1 MKRIYLIAVG
11 FLTLSAPLTAQLS
24 QGGEPVFWQ
33 TEENFDLHNFVT
45 TPALDMSAIHAEDL
59 ERDQY
64 KEFGYRFGIDFEVDL
79 NTENSGEWTTL
90 EDGSSVWRLGI
101 NAPEAVAIS
110 MRFNEYQLPEGAE
123 LFIYDLD
130 KTHFLGSFTSANN
143 KKWGSLATSLCYAES
158 IVVEFHLPSG
168 LSQSEW
174 KLNIDQITHAYR
186 GMKSNF
192 EALSNST
199 NRGPF
204 GNSGACN
211 IDVNCPEG
219 VDWQVEKKAAAIIVF
234 GGSGYCSG
242 ALVNNTAQDGT
253 PYFLTANHCLGGEN
267 NWVFYFNHEAE
278 DCGDNTGATDQSIS
292 GASLKA
298 SNAGSD
304 FGLLELSSTP
314 PADWGIQYAG
324 WDNSDATTVTG
335 ATGIHHPSGDLK
347 KICHEEDAPYHANQA
362 GAAVWYIDEWEEG
375 VTEGGSSGSP
385 LFDQNHRIIGQ
396 LYGGYAA
403 CAGSQN
409 NGDADWYGRFGVSWD
424 GSSSSTRLRDWLDPS
439 NSGVT
444 TLDGWPE
451 GFVAFENDVA
461 AQGFTNLP
469 STLCSAESIT
479 PEFTLKNNGTETLVS
494 CTITYSINGGGDQTI
509 DWTGSLAESAT
520 ELVELGSFDP
530 QTGTNTVEVQV
541 SNPNGVTDEN
551 DFNNGT
557 SGSFSYA
564 FGQTVINVQINTDE
578 YGYETYWEIR
588 KSISGQ
594 VIASGGNTNVGI
606 NGAGLEEAADTDPGA
621 YADEETFNTV
631 VEFVNDGCY
640 EFEIIDDY
648 DDGICCDYGE
658 GSYVVTD
665 DEGIVLASGGAF
677 SGSEVSEFGMQNGT
691 SVEELNFPAFA
702 MYPNPSTGLV
712 TLVLSEKLA
721 SQYTINITDL
731 MGRTVHSEVINSEN
745 QLVLDLEKL
754 SKGSYLVTLNSE
766 QKTFTQQ
773 LQLR

>member
-11 FLTLSAPLTAQLS
+11 LLTLSAPLVAQIS

-33 TEENFDLHNFVT
+33 TEESFDTHHFVI
-45 TPALDMSAIHAEDL
+45 TPELDMNAIHAEDL
-59 ERDQY
+59 ENDQY
-64 KEFGYRFGIDFEVDL
+64 KEFGYRFGIDHEVSL
-79 NTENSGEWTTL
+79 NTENSGAWETMD
-90 EDGSSVWRLGI
+90 DGSKVWRLGI
-101 NAPEAVAIS
+101 HAPNAVAIS
-110 MRFNEYQLPEGAE
+110 MRFNEYHLPEGAE
-123 LFIYDLD
+123 LFIYDVD
-130 KTHFLGSFTSANN
+130 KTHFLGSFTHANN
-143 KKWGSLATSLCYAES
+143 KKWGSLAMGLCYGES
-158 IVVEFHLPSG
+158 VIVEFHLPNG
-168 LSQSEW
+168 VNDADW
-174 KLNIDQITHAYR
+174 KLSLDQITHAYR
-186 GMKSNF
+186 GMKSDF
-192 EALSNST
+192 EALTGAT

-204 GNSGACN
+204 GNSGGCN

-219 VDWQVEKKAAAIIVF
+219 AEWQIEKKSVAIIVF
-234 GGSGYCSG
+234 GGSGYCTGS
-242 ALVNNTAQDGT
+242 LVNNTANDGT

-267 NWVFYFNHEAE
+267 NWVFYFNHEAANC
-278 DCGDNTGATDQSIS
+278 DGNTGPTDQSIS

-298 SNAGSD
+298 SNSGSD

-314 PADWGIQYAG
+314 PSDWGVQYAG

-385 LFDQNHRIIGQ
+385 LFDQNHRVIGQ

-409 NGDADWYGRFGVSWD
+409 NGEADWYGRFGVSWD
-424 GSSSSTRLRDWLDPS
+424 GSSASTRLRDWLDPG

-451 GFVAFENDVA
+451 GFVLADNDVA

-469 STLCSAESIT
+469 STLCSSESIT
-479 PEFTLKNNGTETLVS
+479 PEFTLKNNGAEDLVS

-509 DWTGSLAESAT
+509 NWTGNLAPSAT
-520 ELVELGSFDP
+520 EIVELGSFDP
-530 QTGTNTVEVQV
+530 QLGTNTVDVAV

-551 DFNNGT
+551 DFNNNS
-557 SGSFSYA
+557 SGSFQYS
-564 FGQTVINVQINTDE
+564 FGQTVINVQINTDD

-588 KSISGQ
+588 KSLTGL
-594 VIASGGNTNVGI
+594 VIASGGNTAVGI

-621 YADEETFNTV
+621 YADNTTIEV
-631 VEFVNDGCY
+631 AVEFVNDGCY
-640 EFEIIDDY
+640 EFAIVDDY
-648 DDGICCDYGE
+648 ADGICCDYGE
-658 GSYVVTD
+658 GSYLVTD
-665 DEGIVLASGGAF
+665 SEGIVLASGGAF
-677 SGSEVSEFGMQNGT
+677 AGEEVSEFGMQNGT
-691 SVEELNFPAFA
+691 SVTELSKPTFD

-712 TLVLSEKLA
+712 TLIVSNELSDRF
-721 SQYTINITDL
+721 TINITDL
-731 MGRTVHSEVINSEN
+731 MGRTVHSQEVNN
-745 QLVLDLEKL
+745 QNQVVLDLESL
-754 SKGSYLVTLNSE
+754 SQGSYLVTMKSSD
-766 QKTFTQQ
+766 KTFTQQ

>member
-1 MKRIYLIAVG
+1 MKRIYLITLG
-11 FLTLSAPLTAQLS
+11 LLTLSAPLTAQIS

-33 TEENFDLHNFVT
+33 TEESFDLHHFVT
-45 TPALDMSAIHAEDL
+45 TPALDMAAIHQEDV

-79 NTENSGEWTTL
+79 NTENSGDWEIL

-101 NAPEAVAIS
+101 RAPEAVAIS
-110 MRFNEYQLPEGAE
+110 MRFNEYKLPAGAE
-123 LFIYDLD
+123 LFIYDVN
-130 KTHFLGSFTSANN
+130 KTHFLGSFTKANN
-143 KKWGSLATSLCYAES
+143 KKWGSLATSLCYAETV
-158 IVVEFHLPSG
+158 IVEFHLPSG
-168 LSQSEW
+168 LSQSDW

-219 VDWQVEKKAAAIIVF
+219 AEWQIEKKSAVIIVF

-242 ALVNNTAQDGT
+242 AMVNNTAQDGT
-253 PYFLTANHCLGGEN
+253 PYFLTANHCLGGQN
-267 NWVFYFNHEAE
+267 NWVFYFNHEAAE
-278 DCGDNTGATDQSIS
+278 CDDNSGPTDQSIT

-298 SNAGSD
+298 SNADSD
-304 FGLLELSSTP
+304 FGLLELSSAP
-314 PADWGIQYAG
+314 PADWGIQFAG

-335 ATGIHHPSGDLK
+335 TTGIHHPSGDLK
-347 KICHEEDAPYHANQA
+347 KICHDEDAPYHANQA
-362 GAAVWYIDEWEEG
+362 GAAVWYIDEWEAG

-424 GSSSSTRLRDWLDPS
+424 GSSASTRLRDWLDPS
-439 NSGVT
+439 DSGVT
-444 TLDGWPE
+444 ILDGWPE
-451 GFVAFENDVA
+451 GFVAFNNDAA
-461 AQGFTNLP
+461 AQGFNNLP
-469 STLCSAESIT
+469 SSLCSAELIT
-479 PEFTLKNNGTETLVS
+479 PEFNLKNNGDEALMS
-494 CTITYSINGGGDQTI
+494 CTITYSINGDADQTI
-509 DWTGSLAESAT
+509 DWTGDLAPSAA
-520 ELVELGSFDP
+520 EIVELDSFNP
-530 QTGTNTVEVQV
+530 QTGTNTVEVEV

-551 DFNNGT
+551 DFNNSS
-557 SGSFSYA
+557 SGSFVYA

-594 VIASGGNTNVGI
+594 VIASGGNPTVGI

-621 YADEETFNTV
+621 YANEETINTV
-631 VEFVNDGCY
+631 VNFVNDGCY
-640 EFEIIDDY
+640 EFVIIDDY
-648 DDGICCDYGE
+648 DDGICCDFGD

-665 DEGIVLASGGAF
+665 GEGTVLTSGGAF
-677 SGSEVSEFGMQNGT
+677 AGSEASEFGMQNGT
-691 SVEELNFPAFA
+691 SVEELNRPAFD

-712 TLVLSEKLA
+712 TLVLSDKLTG
-721 SQYTINITDL
+721 QFTIDVTDL
-731 MGRTVHSEVINSEN
+731 MGRTVHTQVVNNETQI
-745 QLVLDLEKL
+745 VLNLDAL
-754 SKGSYLVTLNSE
+754 SQGSYLVIMKSTE
-766 QKTFTQQ
+766 KIFTQQ